1 MESNCKVPFWAKM
14 RNDKRRIKVLER
26 RNQSLLMEL
35 EKERDQRERLQAE
48 RDNLQID
55 CKFLKE
61 QADKANEHFSKALA
75 NYSELIKMQKAE
87 ADTISEAH
95 SNRYDF
101 TGLAEHF
108 DIAIS
113 LRQAQEEAAE
123 AGSTLA
129 MLSFEADAEQRAA
142 FVHTVAQCL
151 YEYTAMLKAIR
162 VKGGAE

>member
-1 MESNCKVPFWAKM
+1 MANEGKAPFWAKM
-14 RNDKRRIKVLER
+14 RNAKRRIRVLER
-26 RNQSLLMEL
+26 SNQSLIREL
-35 EKERDQRERLQAE
+35 EEKRTLCNRLQAE
-48 RDNLQID
+48 RDNLQVD
-55 CKFLKE
+55 CEFLQK

-129 MLSFEADAEQRAA
+129 MLSYETDLEQRAA
-142 FVHTVAQCL
+142 LVHTVAQCL
-151 YEYTAMLKAIR
+151 YEYTSILKAIK
-162 VKGGAE
+162 VKGGAA

>member
-48 RDNLQID
+48 RDNLQVD
-55 CKFLKE
+55 CEFLQK
-61 QADKANEHFSKALA
+61 QADKANDHFSRALA
-75 NYSELIKMQKAE
+75 ISRGLLERKKAE
-87 ADTISEAH
+87 VANSC
-95 SNRYDF
+95 RYDF

-129 MLSFEADAEQRAA
+129 MLSYETDLEQRAA
-142 FVHTVAQCL
+142 LVHTVAQCL
-151 YEYTAMLKAIR
+151 YEYTSILKAIK
-162 VKGGAE
+162 VKGGAA

>member
-1 MESNCKVPFWAKM
+1 MANEGKAPFWAKM
-14 RNDKRRIKVLER
+14 RNAKRRIRVLER
-26 RNQSLLMEL
+26 SNQSLIREL
-35 EKERDQRERLQAE
+35 EEKRTLCNRLQAE

-129 MLSFEADAEQRAA
+129 MLSYETDLEQRAA
-142 FVHTVAQCL
+142 LVHTVAQCL
-151 YEYTAMLKAIR
+151 YEYTSILKAIK
-162 VKGGAE
+162 VKGGAA